1 MSRELEIARYCI
13 DQGFPLGSCS
23 SINSIK
29 ATTAHDAILW
39 ADKTMLDK
47 ICDWLISNAGS
58 YMLAKGPAIYYNQTR
73 LVKDLR
79 QIMEE

>member
-1 MSRELEIARYCI
+1 MDRELEIARYCI

-39 ADKTMLDK
+39 ADQTMLDK
-47 ICDWLISNAGS
+47 VCDWLLNNADN
-58 YMLAKGPAIYYNQTR
+58 YVMMKGCGCYYNNIG
-73 LVKDLR
+73 LVNGLR